1 MKGLLPELIKGG
13 FYKDERGKIDFI
25 NDFDLSKIKRMY
37 FTQNSSV
44 DFFRAW
50 QGHKIES
57 RWFFCVKGSFSI
69 KLIEIDDWLNPSD
82 DLRIIEYILE
92 ENEPQVLFIP
102 PGYVNGFQATTEDSK
117 LMILSDYKL
126 NEIEND
132 DVRFDSEK
140 WIK

>member
-13 FYKDERGKIDFI
+13 FYKDERGQIDFV

-44 DFFRAW
+44 GFFRAW

-57 RWFFCVKGSFSI
+57 RWFFCVKGNFSI
-69 KLIEIDDWLNPSD
+69 KLIKIDDWLNPSE
-82 DLRIIEYILE
+82 DLEIIEYTLE

-102 PGYVNGFQATTEDSK
+102 PGYVNGFKAITEDSK

-132 DVRFDSEK
+132 EVRFDSEK